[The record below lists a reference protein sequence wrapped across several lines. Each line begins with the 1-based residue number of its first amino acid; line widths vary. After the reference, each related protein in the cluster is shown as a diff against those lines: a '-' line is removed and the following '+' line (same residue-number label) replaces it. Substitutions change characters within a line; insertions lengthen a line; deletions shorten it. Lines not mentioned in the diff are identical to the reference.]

1 MSKITSTI
9 LAFVLATSLCLAQ
22 SAPKRRVILPEGS
35 RGGRLFPPG
44 LMVGDTLYVSA
55 FIGFDSKTGRIP
67 DKFEDEMHNCL
78 DHVRSV
84 LKAGGMDFEDAVSVQ
99 IYLTDM
105 SLYDRMNSIYLE
117 VFKDPKPTRTTVQVV
132 KVADGGRGAHIEMTV
147 TARK

>member
-1 MSKITSTI
+1 M
-9 LAFVLATSLCLAQ
+9 
-22 SAPKRRVILPEGS
+22 
-35 RGGRLFPPG
+35 FPPG

-55 FIGFDSKTGRIP
+55 FIGFDSKTGKIP

-78 DHVRSV
+78 DHVRGV